1 MLWTTPTNHNAA
13 PTIQQLVENVNEKLD
28 LAHVVLLAGPRLITN
43 YSAMQS
49 FLFATMEQ
57 LSFLERQLMAGL
69 YQLQCL
75 METTKSVNG
84 LTQLRT
90 LKIRSDGWLICFQ
103 LTSLDICLGE
113 MLEMVDQTIPQPF

>member
-1 MLWTTPTNHNAA
+1 
-13 PTIQQLVENVNEKLD
+13 
-28 LAHVVLLAGPRLITN
+28 
-43 YSAMQS
+43 
-49 FLFATMEQ
+49 
-57 LSFLERQLMAGL
+57 
-69 YQLQCL
+69 
-75 METTKSVNG
+75 VNG